1 MNLAAILIIG
11 SVIAGLVSIPFLSSN
26 LDDLKPTG
34 KALLSLNETEVDK
47 IPTKSSKIFTSEK
60 FERIFETAF
69 GKVIFKAS
77 SDEFIQ
83 QLNKPDRT
91 VICTQ
96 TSEMTKWELITK
108 EYKIEVVQ
116 TSEKI
121 TEICTTPDGVIE
133 KTKEMGEIEE
143 IFEGFNS
150 DLVLSICSGAKIELE
165 KEMEIMEQIKEETI
179 IPGIEQTTSSG
190 SSASVKITGIDKNEE
205 WIEIENQGDI
215 VSMDSWTLSDIGNHI
230 YTFSEFGL
238 DAEAKVKIYTG
249 DAYSTCV
256 EDSETLC
263 WSGTKIW
270 NDSGDTATLKNE
282 NGNVVDTFSY

>member
-11 SVIAGLVSIPFLSSN
+11 SVIAGLVSIPFMSSN
-26 LDDLKPTG
+26 LEDLKPTG

-47 IPTKSSKIFTSEK
+47 IPTKSSKLFTSEK
-60 FERIFETAF
+60 FERTFETAF
-69 GKVIFKAS
+69 GKVEFTAS
-77 SDEFIQ
+77 SDEFVQ

-96 TSEMTKWELITK
+96 TPETTKWELITK
-108 EYKIEVVQ
+108 EYKIEVIQ

-121 TEICTTPDGVIE
+121 TEKCTTPDGIIE

-150 DLVLSICSGAKIELE
+150 DLVLSICSDAKIELE
-165 KEMEIMEQIKEETI
+165 KEMDIMEQIKEETI
-179 IPGIEQTTSSG
+179 IPGIEQNTPAESS
-190 SSASVKITGIDKNEE
+190 SDVKITGIDEKEE
-205 WIEIENQGDI
+205 WLEIENQGDL
-215 VSMDSWTLSDIGNHI
+215 VSMDSWTLSDVGNHV
-230 YTFSEFGL
+230 YTFSGFSL
-238 DAEAKVKIYTG
+238 DVGTKVKIYTG
-249 DAYSTCV
+249 DAYDTCV

-282 NGNVVDTFSY
+282 NGSIVDTFSY